1 MKLMTKAIEKK
12 IPALYAT
19 EGISEPNKRA
29 FVKFFNPMG
38 SATWYGVEYDPDERI
53 FAAVPERRVPN
64 VMSKRERAIER
75 GDRLIVTA
83 GSHESK
89 TLAPPQ
95 DRVVG
100 GAFKSLIIADDC
112 PVVVP

>member
-12 IPALYAT
+12 IPALYAS

-53 FAAVPERRVPN
+53 FFGYVAGCVENEWGYFSLDELEALRLPFGMR
-64 VMSKRERAIER
+64 IER
-75 GDRLIVTA
+75 DM
-83 GSHESK
+83 HFEP
-89 TLAPPQ
+89 TLMS
-95 DRVVG
+95 D
-100 GAFKSLIIADDC
+100 IIKR
-112 PVVVP
+112 